1 MNDRQKEDGTVLR
14 GGAYDYN
21 HKKALVVGMARSG
34 VAAAQLLRAS
44 GAEVTVNDS
53 KTEEAL
59 GEQLKPLEGLRLER
73 RFGCAAMGLLEGQD
87 VLVIS
92 PGIPDTAPFV
102 TRAREMGLYVIGEL
116 ELAAQL
122 SRGTLVA
129 VTGTNGKTTTVSL
142 LGEIFTNAGKVTH
155 VVGNIGYPFSLA
167 ALVSRREDVV
177 VCEVSSFQM
186 ETADTFHPRVAL
198 LTNITED
205 HLNRHGTMEV
215 YTALKMRM
223 FRNQTAEDFAVFNAD
238 DPAQDALQAQVKS
251 RVLRFSRTKELREG
265 AFVRDG
271 EVWFAT
277 GGGERRVCAVDEILI
292 PGPHNLENALG
303 AVCVAAALNVPAP
316 VIRHTLRT
324 FRGVEHRIER
334 VRELDGVVYINDS
347 KGTNVDSTIKAVQT
361 MTRPTVILLG
371 GYDKHTSF
379 EPLAREMVKTPA
391 MVQAVVMGET
401 AELIRNSLERAGFS
415 AIASAGSLREAVEK
429 ARELARP
436 GGCVLL
442 SPACA
447 SFDMFRD
454 YEERGRVFKEIVNSL
469 PSKTAEQTGV

>member
-1 MNDRQKEDGTVLR
+1 MNYE
-14 GGAYDYN
+14 
-21 HKKALVVGMARSG
+21 KKKVLVVGMARSG
-34 VAAAQLLRAS
+34 VAAAQLLRAF
-44 GAEVTVNDS
+44 GADVTVNDS
-53 KTEEAL
+53 KAEAEL
-59 GEQLKPLEGLRLER
+59 GAQLKPLEGLQITR
-73 RFGCAAMGLLEGQD
+73 RFGCGAMELLEGMD
-87 VLVIS
+87 CLVIS

-102 TRAREMGLYVIGEL
+102 VRAKEMGIYVIGEL

-122 SRGTLVA
+122 SRGTLTA
-129 VTGTNGKTTTVSL
+129 VSGTNGKTTTVSL
-142 LGEIFTNAGKVTH
+142 LGEIFANSGRVTH

-167 ALVSRREDVV
+167 ALVSKPEDVI

-186 ETADTFHPRVAL
+186 ETADTFHPHVAL

-223 FRNQTAEDFAVFNAD
+223 FSNQTPEDYAVFNAD
-238 DPAQDALQAQVKS
+238 DPGLNGLSKQVRSK
-251 RVLRFSRTKELREG
+251 VLKFSRKKEVREG

-271 EVWFAT
+271 HIMIRMDGT
-277 GGGERRVCAVDEILI
+277 ERKVCRTEEIYI

-303 AVCVAAALNVPAP
+303 AVCVAAAMKVPIP
-316 VIRHTLRT
+316 VIRHSLKT

-334 VRELDGVVYINDS
+334 VRELDGITYINDS

-361 MTRPTVILLG
+361 MSDPTVIILG

-379 EPLAREMVKTPA
+379 DPLSREIVNSPMIRK
-391 MVQAVVMGET
+391 AVLIGET
-401 AELIRNSLERAGFS
+401 AGLIQTSLNRAGF
-415 AIASAGSLREAVEK
+415 RETEYAQSMGDAVEK
-429 ARELARP
+429 ARKSADKVWN
-436 GGCVLL
+436 VLL

-454 YEERGRVFKEIVNSL
+454 YEERGRVFKEIVQALS
-469 PSKTAEQTGV
+469 